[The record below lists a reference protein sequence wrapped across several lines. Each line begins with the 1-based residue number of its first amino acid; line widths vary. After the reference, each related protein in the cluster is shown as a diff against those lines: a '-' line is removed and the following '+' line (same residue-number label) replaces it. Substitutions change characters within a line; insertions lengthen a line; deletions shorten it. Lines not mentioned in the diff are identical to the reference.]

1 MFLSG
6 HVVPRAGRAA
16 TPDRRARGPNRR
28 AAPFRPRFGSSREAS
43 RRGAAADA
51 PSDPGL
57 PEGAAAGSV
66 ERVSRPG
73 ALGFEAVCKLLVQAR
88 VLSAEHAR
96 EALIREERERAR
108 LIRARAGRPQRHPRG
123 ALDAVIHPAEVIA
136 AMELPHAGN
145 PEGKVGEKTVMEV
158 VARAANLPFV
168 ELDPLKIDAKLAPQL
183 ISRPFAR
190 RHTALVIAAEEGSV
204 TVAVADPYD
213 RGLVDDLVQYVK
225 RRPTL
230 VVSTPSDIQRL
241 ITDFY
246 GFRVAVAGAEEQA
259 QGLVD
264 IGNLERYVKLKRVE
278 DIEANDQHVVNAVEY
293 LLHYALDQR
302 ASDIHIEPQREQS
315 VVRMRIDG
323 VLHKVHTLP
332 KVVHP
337 AVLSRIKMLA
347 RMDIAER
354 RRPQDGRIKTERG
367 QREVELRVSTISVAF
382 GEKMVIRVFDPENV
396 LRDLGE
402 LGMTEPQLEAARAF
416 FGRPNGLVLVTGPT
430 GSGKTSSLYA
440 ALRMIASPELNVVT
454 IEDPIEIV
462 LDSLNQVSVDKRIG
476 LGFAEA
482 LRHVLR
488 QDPDV
493 VMVGEVRDEETAQIA
508 TQAALTGHLVLATLH
523 TNDSATAIT
532 RLIELGVDPF
542 ILSSTLVGVVAQR
555 LVRLVCAGC
564 RVDTFLTT
572 DQMSMLGLD
581 VDALAAAGQEPQL
594 MVAAG
599 EGCVKCRG
607 TGLLRRTG
615 VFEVLV
621 VDDKIR
627 KLVIARAGSREIL
640 NQAKNDGLM
649 TLREAALRKLGKGLT
664 TFEEVLRVTVEE

>member
-1 MFLSG
+1 M
-6 HVVPRAGRAA
+6 PRAL
-16 TPDRRARGPNRR
+16 T
-28 AAPFRPRFGSSREAS
+28 
-43 RRGAAADA
+43 
-51 PSDPGL
+51 
-57 PEGAAAGSV
+57 
-66 ERVSRPG
+66 
-73 ALGFEAVCKLLVQAR
+73 FETVCELLVCAK
-88 VLSAEHAR
+88 VLAPDHAR
-96 EALIREERERAR
+96 DVMIRGERERAR
-108 LIRARAGRPQRHPRG
+108 IVRQRIGRPQAGQKGPTE
-123 ALDAVIHPAEVIA
+123 AIVHPAEVIA
-136 AMELPHAGN
+136 SMEIPHFAN
-145 PEGKVGEKTVMEV
+145 PEAKITEKNVMEV
-158 VARAANLPFV
+158 VARTVNLPFV
-168 ELDPLKIDAKLAPQL
+168 DLDPLKIDAKLAPQFL
-183 ISRPFAR
+183 SRPFAR
-190 RHTALVIAAEEGSV
+190 RNTALIIAADDNSV
-204 TVAVADPYD
+204 TVAVADPYN

-225 RRPTL
+225 RRPNL
-230 VVSTPSDIQRL
+230 VISTPSDIQRL

-246 GFRVAVAGAEEQA
+246 GFRVAVAGAEEQVS
-259 QGLVD
+259 GGVD

-354 RRPQDGRIKTERG
+354 RRPQDGRIKTARG

-396 LRDLGE
+396 MRDLGD
-402 LGMTEPQLEAARAF
+402 LGMTETQLQLSESFLA
-416 FGRPNGLVLVTGPT
+416 RPNGLILVTGPT
-430 GSGKTSSLYA
+430 GSGKTSSLYS
-440 ALRMIASPELNVVT
+440 ALRSIASPEINIVT
-454 IEDPIEIV
+454 IEDPIEII
-462 LDSLNQVSVDKRIG
+462 LDQLNQVAVQPKIG
-476 LGFAEA
+476 LTFAEA

-493 VMVGEVRDEETAQIA
+493 VMVGEVRDEDTAQIA

-523 TNDSATAIT
+523 TNDSPTAIT
-532 RLIELGVDPF
+532 RMLELGVDPF

-555 LVRLVCAGC
+555 LVRLVCADC
-564 RVDTFLTT
+564 RVETFLTA
-572 DQMSMLGLD
+572 DQMSLLGMD
-581 VDALAAAGQEPQL
+581 VDALVESGRTPNL
-594 MVAAG
+594 MVAVG

-615 VFEVLV
+615 VFEVLQ

-627 KLVIARAGSREIL
+627 KLVVARAGAREIL
-640 NQAKNDGLM
+640 NQARNDGLI

-664 TFEEVLRVTVEE
+664 TVEEVLRVTVEE

>member
-1 MFLSG
+1 VS
-6 HVVPRAGRAA
+6 AG
-16 TPDRRARGPNRR
+16 
-28 AAPFRPRFGSSREAS
+28 
-43 RRGAAADA
+43 
-51 PSDPGL
+51 
-57 PEGAAAGSV
+57 
-66 ERVSRPG
+66 
-73 ALGFEAVCKLLVQAR
+73 LGFEAVCRLLVEASLLTAEQAR
-88 VLSAEHAR
+88 DAMVR
-96 EALIREERERAR
+96 EDRERAR
-108 LIRARAGRPQRHPRG
+108 LIRQRATRLLGKSRSGHG
-123 ALDAVIHPAEVIA
+123 SGFTGTTKDAVVHPAEILV
-136 AMELPHAGN
+136 AMDLLVSPNASGD
-145 PEGKVGEKTVMEV
+145 GVKLTEKMVMEV
-158 VARAANLPFV
+158 VARAAKLPFV
-168 ELDPLKIDAKLAPQL
+168 DLDPLKIDAKLAPQYL
-183 ISRPFAR
+183 SRPFAR
-190 RHTALVIAAEEGSV
+190 RHTALVVAATDSSV
-204 TVAVADPYD
+204 TVAVADPYN
-213 RGLVDDLVQYVK
+213 RSLVDDLVQIVK
-225 RRPTL
+225 VRPVL
-230 VVSTPSDIQRL
+230 VVSTPSEIQRL

-246 GFRVAVAGAEEQA
+246 GFRVAVAAAEEQV
-259 QGLVD
+259 QGGVD

-302 ASDIHIEPQREQS
+302 ASDVHIEPQREQS

-332 KVVHP
+332 KVVHA

-354 RRPQDGRIKTERG
+354 RRPQDGRIKTSRN

-382 GEKMVIRVFDPENV
+382 GEKMVIRVFDPDNV

-402 LGMTEPQLEAARAF
+402 LGMTEAQLEISRTF
-416 FGRPNGLVLVTGPT
+416 LTRPNGLILVTGPT

-440 ALRMIASPELNVVT
+440 ALRTLASPEINVVT

-462 LDSLNQVSVDKRIG
+462 LDALNQVAVQPKIG
-476 LGFAEA
+476 LTFAEA

-493 VMVGEVRDEETAQIA
+493 VMVGEVRDEDTAQIA

-523 TNDSATAIT
+523 TNDSPTAIT
-532 RLIELGVDPF
+532 RMLELGVDPF

-555 LVRLVCAGC
+555 LVRLVCTDC
-564 RVDTFLTT
+564 RVDTFLTV

-581 VDALAAAGQEPQL
+581 VDALAASGQAPQI

-627 KLVIARAGSREIL
+627 KQIIAKAGAKEIL
-640 NQAKNDGLM
+640 AQARNDGLM
-649 TLREAALRKLGKGLT
+649 TLREAALKKLGKGLT
-664 TFEEVLRVTVEE
+664 TFEEVLRVTVED

>member
-1 MFLSG
+1 VSG
-6 HVVPRAGRAA
+6 G
-16 TPDRRARGPNRR
+16 
-28 AAPFRPRFGSSREAS
+28 
-43 RRGAAADA
+43 
-51 PSDPGL
+51 
-57 PEGAAAGSV
+57 
-66 ERVSRPG
+66 
-73 ALGFEAVCKLLVQAR
+73 LGFEAVCKLLVESR
-88 VLSAEHAR
+88 VLTVEQAR
-96 EALIREERERAR
+96 EAVVREDRERAR
-108 LIRARAGRPQRHPRG
+108 LIRQRATLPQRASG
-123 ALDAVIHPAEVIA
+123 SGWAGSTKDAVVHPAEILV
-136 AMELPHAGN
+136 AMDLVVSRDTDV
-145 PEGKVGEKTVMEV
+145 KLTEKMVMEH

-168 ELDPLKIDAKLAPQL
+168 DLDPLKIDAKLAPQFL
-183 ISRPFAR
+183 SRPFAR
-190 RHTALVIAAEEGSV
+190 RHTALVIAATESSV

-213 RGLVDDLVQYVK
+213 RGLIDDLVQYVK
-225 RRPTL
+225 RRPVL
-230 VVSTPSDIQRL
+230 VVSTPSEIQRL

-246 GFRVAVAGAEEQA
+246 GFRVAVAGAEEQV
-259 QGLVD
+259 GGGVD

-332 KVVHP
+332 KVVHA

-354 RRPQDGRIKTERG
+354 RRPQDGRIKTSRN

-382 GEKMVIRVFDPENV
+382 GEKMVIRVFDPDNV

-402 LGMTEPQLEAARAF
+402 LGMTEAQLDVARTF
-416 FGRPNGLVLVTGPT
+416 FSRPNGLILVTGPT

-440 ALRMIASPELNVVT
+440 ALRTVASPEVNVVT

-462 LDSLNQVSVDKRIG
+462 LDSLNQVAVQPKIG
-476 LGFAEA
+476 LTFAEA

-493 VMVGEVRDEETAQIA
+493 VMVGEVRDEDTAQIA

-523 TNDSATAIT
+523 TNDSPTAIT
-532 RLIELGVDPF
+532 RMLELGVDPF

-555 LVRLVCAGC
+555 LVRLVCSDC

-581 VDALAAAGQEPQL
+581 VDALSAAGQAPQI

-627 KLVIARAGSREIL
+627 KLVIAKSGSKEIL
-640 NQAKNDGLM
+640 AQAKNDGLM
-649 TLREAALRKLGKGLT
+649 TLREAALKKLGKGLT